1 MRDLLQ
7 VRQMCVSYSGT
18 RILWNID
25 LRIAEGEI
33 VALLGPNGSGKSTVM
48 NSVSRLLALESGE
61 IYFNGQAIHRL
72 LAHRMMALGMA
83 HVLERHR
90 LFPQMTVMENLQLG
104 CGPRAPRE
112 RIADGLDRAFALFPK
127 LRERQRQ
134 TAGLMSG
141 GEQQMCA
148 IARGLMSNPR
158 LLLVDEPFI
167 GLSPLM
173 RDEVF
178 ASIRRVNEN
187 GVTVLLIEQNVTAAL
202 ELSDRAYV
210 LREGRVVLSGDSAQ
224 LGTGNRVKEA
234 FLGRL
239 SEGQMAPQGLVK

>member
-7 VRQMCVSYSGT
+7 VRQICVSYSGT
-18 RILWNID
+18 RILWNVD
-25 LRIAEGEI
+25 LRVAEGEI
-33 VALLGPNGSGKSTVM
+33 IALMGPNGSGKSTVM
-48 NSVSRLLALESGE
+48 NSISRLLALESGE
-61 IYFNGQAIHRL
+61 IHFNGHAIHGL
-72 LAHRMMALGMA
+72 PAHRMMALGMA

-90 LFPQMTVMENLQLG
+90 LFPQMTVLENLQLG

-112 RIADGLDRAFALFPK
+112 RIAEGLGRAFALFPK
-127 LRERQRQ
+127 LRERQKQ

-148 IARGLMSNPR
+148 LARGLMSNPR

-167 GLSPLM
+167 GLSPSM

-178 ASIRRVNEN
+178 ASIRRVNDN

-224 LGTGNRVKEA
+224 LSAGNRVREA

-239 SEGQMAPQGLVK
+239 PEAGMPLQ

>member
-1 MRDLLQ
+1 MSDLLQ
-7 VRQMCVSYSGT
+7 VRQICVSYSRT
-18 RILWNID
+18 RILWTVD

-33 VALLGPNGSGKSTVM
+33 VALMGPNGSGKSTVM
-48 NSVSRLLALESGE
+48 NSVSRLLPLESGE
-61 IYFNGQAIHRL
+61 ICFNGHQIHDL
-72 LAHRMMALGMA
+72 PAHRMMALGMA

-90 LFPQMTVMENLQLG
+90 LFPQMTVLENLQLG

-112 RIADGLDRAFALFPK
+112 RVADGLDRAFSLFPK
-127 LRERQRQ
+127 LHERQRQ
-134 TAGLMSG
+134 MASLMSG

-167 GLSPLM
+167 GLSPSM

-178 ASIRRVNEN
+178 AAIRRVNRD
-187 GVTVLLIEQNVTAAL
+187 GVTVLLIEQNVAAAL
-202 ELSDRAYV
+202 ELSHRAYV
-210 LREGRVVLSGDSAQ
+210 LREGRVVLSDDSAQ
-224 LGTGNRVKEA
+224 LGAGDRVREA

-239 SEGQMAPQGLVK
+239 PEPNLQH